1 MVKFHCLK
9 TNMVLSH
16 LRHLEL
22 PHIDKKRWQKLKEL
36 YAELDGVQD
45 GKDLTVVLEKL
56 YNVAGN
62 NSKLVSP
69 DRSVEILNSD
79 GVGSSWCFE
88 GLRIFLEE
96 IATREEK
103 EAFFVSVLPFVV
115 SLASSVD
122 EFAPSESI
130 LLCSQ
135 QRGEYCLHISIYWLV
150 HMIVSFCLN

>member
-1 MVKFHCLK
+1 
-9 TNMVLSH
+9 MVLSH

-135 QRGEYCLHISIYWLV
+135 QRGEYCLHISIYWFV
-150 HMIVSFCLN
+150 QMIVSFCLN

>member
-1 MVKFHCLK
+1 
-9 TNMVLSH
+9 MVLSH

-150 HMIVSFCLN
+150 QMIVSFCLN

>member
-150 HMIVSFCLN
+150 QMIVSFCLN

>member
-1 MVKFHCLK
+1 
-9 TNMVLSH
+9 MVLSH

-36 YAELDGVQD
+36 YAELDGVQNA
-45 GKDLTVVLEKL
+45 KDLTVVLEKL

-62 NSKLVSP
+62 NNKPVSP

-79 GVGSSWCFE
+79 GFGSSWCFE
-88 GLRIFLEE
+88 GLKIFLEE

-103 EAFFVSVLPFVV
+103 EAFFISVLPFVV

-130 LLCSQ
+130 LLCFQ
-135 QRGEYCLHISIYWLV
+135 QRGEYCLHTSIYWHLQ
-150 HMIVSFCLN
+150 MIVSFCFN

>member
-1 MVKFHCLK
+1 
-9 TNMVLSH
+9 MVLSH

-36 YAELDGVQD
+36 YAELDGVQN
-45 GKDLTVVLEKL
+45 GKNLTVVLEKL

-62 NSKLVSP
+62 DSKLVSP

-79 GVGSSWCFE
+79 GVASSWCFE

-150 HMIVSFCLN
+150 QMIVSFCLN

>member
-1 MVKFHCLK
+1 
-9 TNMVLSH
+9 MVLSH

-22 PHIDKKRWQKLKEL
+22 PHIVKKRWQKLKEL
-36 YAELDGVQD
+36 YAELDGVQNA
-45 GKDLTVVLEKL
+45 KDLTVVLEKL

-62 NSKLVSP
+62 NNERVSP

-79 GVGSSWCFE
+79 GFRSSWCFE
-88 GLRIFLEE
+88 GLKIFLEE

-103 EAFFVSVLPFVV
+103 EAFFISVLPFVV

-135 QRGEYCLHISIYWLV
+135 QRGEYCLHTSNYWLLQ
-150 HMIVSFCLN
+150 MIVSFCFN